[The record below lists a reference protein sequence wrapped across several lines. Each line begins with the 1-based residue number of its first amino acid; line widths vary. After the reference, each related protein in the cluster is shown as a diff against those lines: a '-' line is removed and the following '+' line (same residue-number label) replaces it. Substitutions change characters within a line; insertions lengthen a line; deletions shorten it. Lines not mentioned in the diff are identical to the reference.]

1 MAILIK
7 NADVPK
13 CCKEC
18 KFKYAIGCRTY
29 TGFHHQDTERA
40 AKCPLVEVW
49 DDYQKCIEALP
60 SAQPDRDALEMA
72 YAHGET
78 AAEARYYEMLPK
90 WLPVTKDTLPIKGK
104 VVIVKGKT
112 GTWDFGTYRG
122 YSHVMGEGDIHKWN
136 WKKNTLKSV
145 YWWMYKDGAL
155 PEPTG
160 GEQE

>member
-1 MAILIK
+1 MSKDTIYRQDAIDALKSLEESVETAQHLSAIFDCEDVIK
-7 NADVPK
+7 D
-13 CCKEC
+13 
-18 KFKYAIGCRTY
+18 I
-29 TGFHHQDTERA
+29 
-40 AKCPLVEVW
+40 
-49 DDYQKCIEALP
+49 P
-60 SAQPDRDALEMA
+60 SAQPNRDALEMA

-90 WLPVTKDTLPIKGK
+90 WIPVTKDTLPIKGK

-160 GEQE
+160 GEQDETD